1 MKNINPFLWFDDGA
15 EEAVNF
21 YVSSFSSAFGSS
33 GEGKE
38 TEILATSRY
47 GDAMP
52 HLKGKVMTVNF
63 KLLGEEFIA
72 LNGGPVKDFTFNPS
86 ISFFVECK
94 TEDQVTKLFNKLS
107 VGGEI
112 RMPLQKYP
120 FSEKFTWFDDKFGV
134 SWQLNYSKK
143 EPKVIPFLWFENR
156 AEEAMNYYTSL
167 FSSLGNKS
175 SEIKKLS
182 RFGVNENGPMGK
194 VQHAVFSLNG
204 QEYMAMDS
212 SPFKFTPATSLFI
225 NCDTQKEVD
234 ILWDKL
240 LDGGNPMQ
248 CGWLTDK
255 FGVTWQV
262 VPTILMKLMSD
273 PDKKKAARVM
283 QEMMKMVKIE
293 SNDLIKAYE
302 EV

>member
-1 MKNINPFLWFDDGA
+1 MKNINPFLWFDDGV

-21 YVSSFSSAFGSS
+21 YVSSFASAFETSRK
-33 GEGKE
+33 EKE
-38 TEILATSRY
+38 TNISATSRY

-86 ISFFVECK
+86 FSFFVSCK
-94 TEDQVTKLFNKLS
+94 TEDEVNKLFKKIS
-107 VGGEI
+107 DGGEI
-112 RMPLQKYP
+112 RMPLDKYP
-120 FSEKFTWFDDKFGV
+120 FSERFAWLDDKYGI
-134 SWQLNYSKK
+134 SWQINLSGDA
-143 EPKVIPFLWFENR
+143 PKINPFLWFDNK

-212 SPFKFTPATSLFI
+212 SPFKFSPAASLFI

-273 PDKKKAARVM
+273 QDKKKATRVM

>member
-1 MKNINPFLWFDDGA
+1 MKNISPFLWFDDGA

-21 YVSSFSSAFGSS
+21 YVSSFASTFESS
-33 GEGKE
+33 GKGKE
-38 TEILATSRY
+38 TDILATSRY

-52 HLKGKVMTVNF
+52 HLKGKVMTVSF
-63 KLLGEEFIA
+63 KILGEDFIA

-86 ISFFVECK
+86 ISFLVEC
-94 TEDQVTKLFNKLS
+94 ETKDEVDTLFNKLS
-107 VGGEI
+107 EGGKI
-112 RMPLQKYP
+112 LMPLDKYP
-120 FSEKFTWFDDKFGV
+120 FSEKFAWIEDKFCI
-134 SWQLNYSKK
+134 SWQLIYANTQ
-143 EPKVIPFLWFENR
+143 PKSTPFLWFSSQ

-204 QEYMAMDS
+204 QEFMAMDS
-212 SPFKFTPATSLFI
+212 NPEDFTPAISLFV

-234 ILWDKL
+234 KLWDKL
-240 LDGGNPMQ
+240 LDGGKPIQ

-255 FGVTWQV
+255 FGLTWQI

-273 PDKKKAARVM
+273 PDKKKAQHVM
-283 QEMMKMVKIE
+283 EAMMKMIKIE
-293 SNDLIKAYE
+293 SEDLIKAYE
-302 EV
+302 EA